1 MKDAAMALYNKKNE
15 WLASQVDVE
24 FPTPESIK
32 GRALYLDSLTSRY
45 LEPVPVTE
53 GYSATIEWHLV
64 DFHRLTV
71 MFSLLQSKIW
81 ESEEAQ
87 NVIVEFLTQIILEP
101 EYSLYVGFT
110 EGEAVCAASV
120 CRQSDVVVVSDIVD
134 ATATMS
140 HDDIALSLIYQTLNI
155 NNDANTNLVEIWI
168 EKR

>member
-24 FPTPESIK
+24 FPTSESIK
-32 GRALYLDSLTSRY
+32 GRALYLDSLTSRF
-45 LEPVPVTE
+45 LEPVSLAE
-53 GYSATIEWHLV
+53 SFSAKIEWHLV

-87 NVIVEFLTQIILEP
+87 NFIVEYLTQIILDP
-101 EYSLYVGFT
+101 EYSLYVGFS
-110 EGEAVCAASV
+110 EGEAVSAAIM
-120 CRQSDVVVVSDIVD
+120 CRENDVVVVSDIVG
-134 ATATMS
+134 ATASTS
-140 HDDIALSLIYQTLNI
+140 HDDIALSLIHETLNI
-155 NNDANTNLVEIWI
+155 NSDENSNLVNIWI